1 MKHLLIAYL
10 LIAAADHCAAYT
22 IIKKNRRSL
31 TISKLPVS
39 HDDAAS
45 SYTTGTRSDFLRNMF
60 AASAT
65 IPILASSP
73 RPSLAAPPFAIMAE
87 ELGYF
92 PVKDEKSG
100 ETVMVPAKAK
110 RESTD
115 QAVELAKYLQSTKA
129 VMYGA
134 FWCPHCQRQSKS
146 CIVSYLLSA
155 VCVFS
160 LLTNSLLSLCSRG
173 VVWKGGLEV
182 YHLCRVQS
190 QGIQITICNMF
201 EQWNRWL
208 SFVAVWEWEESGRRN
223 GIDRY
228 CKNKWL

>member
-1 MKHLLIAYL
+1 MKWHLITFL
-10 LIAAADHCAAYT
+10 LAAAANHCAAYT
-22 IIKKNRRSL
+22 IKNSDHHARSL

-39 HDDAAS
+39 HDDAATS
-45 SYTTGTRSDFLRNMF
+45 STATRSDFLRNMF

-87 ELGYF
+87 EMGYF

-146 CIVSYLLSA
+146 CILSHCLCY
-155 VCVFS
+155 VCVLS
-160 LLTNSLLSLCSRG
+160 LLTNSLLTLCSRG
-173 VVWKGGLEV
+173 IVWKRGLEIH
-182 YHLCRVQS
+182 YLCRVQS
-190 QGIQITICNMF
+190 QGI
-201 EQWNRWL
+201 
-208 SFVAVWEWEESGRRN
+208 
-223 GIDRY
+223 
-228 CKNKWL
+228 

>member
-1 MKHLLIAYL
+1 MKHLLFAYL
-10 LIAAADHCAAYT
+10 LIAAANHCAAYT
-22 IIKKNRRSL
+22 IKKNIYHRGRSL

-39 HDDAAS
+39 HDDAATS
-45 SYTTGTRSDFLRNMF
+45 STATRSDFLKNML

-65 IPILASSP
+65 IPFLASSP

-87 ELGYF
+87 EMGYF

-146 CIVSYLLSA
+146 CILSHCLCY

-160 LLTNSLLSLCSRG
+160 LLTSTLLTLCSRG
-173 VVWKGGLEV
+173 IVWQGGLEI
-182 YHLCRVQS
+182 HNLCRVQS
-190 QGIQITICNMF
+190 QGI
-201 EQWNRWL
+201 
-208 SFVAVWEWEESGRRN
+208 
-223 GIDRY
+223 
-228 CKNKWL
+228 

>member
-1 MKHLLIAYL
+1 MKWHLITFL
-10 LIAAADHCAAYT
+10 LAAAANHCAAYT
-22 IIKKNRRSL
+22 IKSSDHHARSL

-39 HDDAAS
+39 HDDAATS
-45 SYTTGTRSDFLRNMF
+45 STATRSDFLRNMF

-65 IPILASSP
+65 IPFLASSP

-146 CIVSYLLSA
+146 LIVSYCL
-155 VCVFS
+155 
-160 LLTNSLLSLCSRG
+160 
-173 VVWKGGLEV
+173 
-182 YHLCRVQS
+182 
-190 QGIQITICNMF
+190 
-201 EQWNRWL
+201 
-208 SFVAVWEWEESGRRN
+208 
-223 GIDRY
+223 
-228 CKNKWL
+228 